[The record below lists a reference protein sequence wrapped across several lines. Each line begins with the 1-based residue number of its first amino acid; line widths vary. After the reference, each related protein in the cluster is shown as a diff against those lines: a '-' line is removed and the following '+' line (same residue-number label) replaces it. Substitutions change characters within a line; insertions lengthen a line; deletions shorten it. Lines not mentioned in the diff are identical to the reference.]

1 MERVNSAKKDCKEG
15 AVCGLVESKESK
27 FMLVLFLHS
36 SHRKKKLKASLKQS
50 KKNTTYKKQ
59 SKKPST
65 FSPFQ
70 HHREFAL
77 KSKTP
82 VAVKT
87 TPEDKAIITNSRKKT
102 NNDTKATV
110 EVVDPQPEE
119 EIHFPYVIISAAP
132 WVQVD
137 CFQFRVALMRVDLQ
151 GQQGW
156 TTRKTL
162 QQRRTLDFPL

>member
-1 MERVNSAKKDCKEG
+1 MWSGGKQGEQVHVG
-15 AVCGLVESKESK
+15 AVSTFFTQEKN
-27 FMLVLFLHS
+27 
-36 SHRKKKLKASLKQS
+36 LKASLKQS

-59 SKKPST
+59 SKKTST
-65 FSPFQ
+65 FSSFQ

-82 VAVKT
+82 VPVKA
-87 TPEDKAIITNSRKKT
+87 TPEDKAVQGTNSRKKT
-102 NNDTKATV
+102 NNDIKATV

-132 WVQVD
+132 RVQVD
-137 CFQFRVALMRVDLQ
+137 SFPFRVALLRVDLQ

-156 TTRKTL
+156 TARKIL
-162 QQRRTLDFPL
+162 QQRRRPLDFPL